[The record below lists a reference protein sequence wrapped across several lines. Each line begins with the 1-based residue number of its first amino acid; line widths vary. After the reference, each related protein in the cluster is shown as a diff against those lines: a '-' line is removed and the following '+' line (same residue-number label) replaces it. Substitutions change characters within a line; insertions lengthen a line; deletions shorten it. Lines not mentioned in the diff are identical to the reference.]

1 MRWLFPIVLK
11 LLLLAGAFL
20 LAIGGSSAQA
30 GNVAVLLSADVD
42 AYRDAVRGF
51 KETTTH
57 QVVAEYDMGGDFTRG
72 DQMLGEIRT
81 RVKPDLILAVG
92 IWALQVTNRQKLDI
106 PVVFAMV
113 LNPDSV
119 IGTTANKITG
129 ASMNVP
135 VGQQIQL
142 LQQLDPR
149 IRRIGVVFN
158 PKETGYLV
166 EIAKRDALEKGIQL
180 VAREALSPKDAPQAI
195 NSLGDAIDAFWVLP
209 DETMLDPKVLQY
221 ALLNLSRKKIPL
233 VGLSERQAQM
243 GALFSISYAS
253 GEDIGRQAGE
263 LANKILSGSRDLKIP
278 YTAARNVKIVVN
290 LIAAKKLGIDVPDSV
305 LARADSIIR

>member
-1 MRWLFPIVLK
+1 MRRLFLVVVKI
-11 LLLLAGAFL
+11 LLTAGALVFSL
-20 LAIGGSSAQA
+20 GGSNAQA
-30 GNVAVLLSADVD
+30 GTVAVLLSADVD
-42 AYRDAVRGF
+42 AYRDAIRGF

-57 QVVAEYDMGGDFTRG
+57 QIVAEYDMAGNFSRG

-81 RVKPDLILAVG
+81 RVKPDIILVVG
-92 IWALQVTNRQKLDI
+92 IWALQAAIRQKVDI
-106 PVVFAMV
+106 PIVFAMV

-135 VGQQIQL
+135 VDEQIQL
-142 LQQLDPR
+142 LQQLDPKV
-149 IRRIGVVFN
+149 RRIGVVFN
-158 PKETGYLV
+158 PKDTGYLV
-166 EIAKRDALEKGIQL
+166 EMAKRDTMQKGLQL
-180 VAREALSPKDAPQAI
+180 VAREVASSKDAPQAI

-209 DETMLDPKVLQY
+209 DDTVLDTKVLQY

-243 GALFSISYAS
+243 GALVSISYAS

-263 LANKILSGSRDLKIP
+263 LANRILGGSPNLKIP
-278 YTAARNVKIVVN
+278 YTVARNVKIVIN
-290 LIAAKKLGIDVPDSV
+290 LIAAKKLGIDIPDSV
-305 LARADSIIR
+305 LARADSIIK